1 MRRTLFALV
10 LGGLTSAPVLAMD
23 LAVTGSWTLPITA
36 ADLVAG
42 AGSAL
47 RTSLDGGPG
56 DVRVD
61 VDLTGGDDDRWRLE
75 IRRSDASWDP
85 DLRVWVRRTGDG
97 TGTGTIA
104 DGDTWVEVGATNSI
118 FFEGSGDRQ
127 DVPIQ
132 LRLGGLSLEAP
143 PAAYLTA
150 LQYTLVDTP

>member
-1 MRRTLFALV
+1 MRRTLLALL
-10 LGGLTSAPVLAMD
+10 LGVLTSAPVLAMD
-23 LAVTGSWTLPITA
+23 LAVTGSWTLPVTA
-36 ADLVAG
+36 TDLVAG

-47 RTSLDGGPG
+47 RATVDSGAS

-61 VDLTGGDDDRWRLE
+61 VDLTAGDADAWRLE
-75 IRRSDASWDP
+75 IRRSDGSWDP
-85 DLRVWVRRTGDG
+85 DLRVWVRRSGDG

-104 DGDTWVEVGATNSI
+104 GGDTWVEVGPTNSI
-118 FFEGSGDRQ
+118 LFEGSGDRQ

-132 LRLGGLSLEAP
+132 LRLGGLSLGVT